1 MTTPSSGK
9 KRAAKTSGKN
19 TRYAISAEVF
29 VKAWESSAT
38 IQEVYEALKA
48 YSEQNGRPTM
58 PLPIIA
64 SRAAEY
70 REKLPLKR
78 MPRIG
83 KRNLDAKALA
93 AVVAK
98 VRTEKGDVAG
108 GDEPVLTRA
117 QVEEV
122 VIEVLERFGLVEKGA
137 KKGRRS

>member
-1 MTTPSSGK
+1 MTTPSSRK
-9 KRAAKTSGKN
+9 KQTAKNPGRKTD
-19 TRYAISAEVF
+19 YAIPAEVF
-29 VKAWESSAT
+29 VSTWESSST
-38 IQEVYEALKA
+38 IQEVFETLKA
-48 YSEQNGRPTM
+48 YSEERGSPVM

-83 KRNLDAKALA
+83 KRNIDAKALA

-98 VRTEKGDVAG
+98 VRNEKGDATG

-122 VIEVLERFGLVEKGA
+122 VIEVLERLGLVEKGA
-137 KKGRRS
+137 TKGRRS